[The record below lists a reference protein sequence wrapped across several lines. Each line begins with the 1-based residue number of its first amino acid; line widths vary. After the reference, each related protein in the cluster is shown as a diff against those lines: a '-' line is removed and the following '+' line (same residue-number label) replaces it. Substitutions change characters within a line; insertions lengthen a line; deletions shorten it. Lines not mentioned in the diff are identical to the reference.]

1 MYLVTGAS
9 SGIGR
14 SVACEL
20 LKRGFSVA
28 AVARHSMS
36 STVLSQYGKQVIS
49 INADVTTESGLNA
62 IETALA
68 GRLVHGV
75 VHAAGSHI
83 ALASYAHLNSES
95 MNRDMSVHVSAPI
108 AINNRLAQQLEGAR
122 IIYIDSYSANAP
134 RVGWSGYSIVKAAA
148 QMAAKSA
155 VVEMSHARIIRVFP
169 GGVRT
174 PLVEAVL
181 NSEST
186 SITAL
191 AFREL
196 DAKGAIVEPA
206 AIGRYITDILLL
218 ATEQQLEAREFWDF
232 NNPDDRVF

>member
-28 AVARHSMS
+28 SVARRSMS
-36 STVLSQYGKQVIS
+36 SSVLSQYGKQVIS
-49 INADVTTESGLNA
+49 INADVTTESGLNTIA
-62 IETALA
+62 SVLT

-108 AINNRLAQQLEGAR
+108 AINNRLAQQLEGVR

-148 QMAAKSA
+148 QMAAKSGVA
-155 VVEMSHARIIRVFP
+155 EMSHTRIIRGFP
-169 GGVRT
+169 GGVKM

-181 NSEST
+181 NSEFTST
-186 SITAL
+186 TAL

-196 DAKGAIVEPA
+196 DAKGDIVEPA
-206 AIGRYITDILLL
+206 GIGRYITDILVL
-218 ATEQQLEAREFWDF
+218 ATDQQLEVREFWDF
-232 NNPDDRVF
+232 NNPADRVF